1 MTPAPQPVPATP
13 PPRGGTRSAD
23 LARIR
28 RFLDRVRRQAR
39 RWIWIEALALSCLA
53 AAGWFWTTLC
63 LDWLIE
69 PPGGVRIMAAAGL
82 IFWLGGII
90 ALRLVG
96 RLRTHL
102 RDEPLALLVER
113 THPELADSLSTAIEL
128 DARADDPDQP
138 LDHALLARTTAA
150 AVAALSQ
157 VRVPRLFKRA
167 RLLRLAGGA
176 GFAVGMVIA
185 VLVLVPVI
193 REHWWRRMVLFDE
206 APWPRR
212 VTLTVADFPDGIRR
226 VARGSDVE
234 VVVTATAAG
243 GPPAVVELRSRSSG
257 GWATARM
264 GTRGS
269 GSETQQEYIH
279 TLRGITDDTTLDIRG
294 GDARLRGL
302 TILAIEPPTL
312 ASLDL
317 LMTPPD
323 YIGGGPRP
331 LPASR
336 LVEVPQGAT
345 VTLTATASKPL
356 AEAVLAD
363 LPVADNAPAAAPTP
377 HVIATRTATTAPA
390 DAASTAGQTSLRQIA
405 GTVGPVLAD
414 TVIDVAFTDTAGIKN
429 QQPIRLQLLARPD
442 EPPRLSLA
450 LADISAVVTQQAVIP
465 LIGTIEDD
473 HALGQTTI
481 RSKRLPADGAAPTV
495 TEQSLPLAT
504 GASMVT
510 LSRDSPATVHV
521 AAIEAAIGDRL
532 EIVVSAE
539 DRCGLASGPQ
549 TSLTDPWTLE
559 VVPPEKLQAMLE
571 AREII
576 LRRRFESLL
585 ADFQQSRDR
594 LASPD
599 GRSAQPSEAEQTRTR
614 LADAVARAAGETTD
628 IATSFRGIARELANN
643 ALLTAELEG
652 RLVAQIANP
661 LEEIVAG
668 PLTRLADACRPAPPD
683 HPEQPSL
690 ARLLPLTDECLR
702 RLRSVLDKMIELET
716 FNEVVDSLRTL
727 IDQQEA
733 IRGETEQQRKQRA
746 REALRG
752 L

>member
-1 MTPAPQPVPATP
+1 MTPASQPVPATP
-13 PPRGGTRSAD
+13 PPAGGTRSAD

-53 AAGWFWTTLC
+53 AASWFWTTLC
-63 LDWLIE
+63 LDWLVE
-69 PPGGVRIMAAAGL
+69 PPSGVRIMAAAGL
-82 IFWLGGII
+82 FFWLGGII
-90 ALRLVG
+90 AIRLVG

-113 THPELADSLSTAIEL
+113 THPDLADSLSTAIEL

-150 AVAALSQ
+150 AASALSQ
-157 VRVPRLFKRA
+157 VRLSRLFKRT

-193 REHWWRRMVLFDE
+193 REHWWRRLVLFDE

-264 GTRGS
+264 GTRG
-269 GSETQQEYIH
+269 GRSEMQQEYIH

-294 GDARLRGL
+294 GDARLRDL

-312 ASLDL
+312 AGLEL

-345 VTLTATASKPL
+345 LSVTATASKPL
-356 AEAVLAD
+356 SAAILSD
-363 LPVADNAPAAAPTP
+363 LTTTDTDPAAQPTP
-377 HVIATRTATTAPA
+377 HVITRLTAATPA
-390 DAASTAGQTSLRQIA
+390 DDDPTDSRTSLRQIA
-405 GTVGPVLAD
+405 GPVGPVLAD

-429 QQPIRLQLLARPD
+429 QQPIRLQLLARAD

-450 LADISAVVTQQAVIP
+450 LADTSAVVTQQAVIP

-481 RSKRLPADGAAPTV
+481 RSRRLPADGAEPTV
-495 TEQSLPLAT
+495 AEQSLPLAAA
-504 GASMVT
+504 ASMVT
-510 LSRDSPATVHV
+510 LSRDRPATVRV
-521 AAIEAAIGDRL
+521 AAVEAAVGDRL

-539 DRCGLASGPQ
+539 DRCGLVSGPQ

-594 LASPD
+594 FAAPD
-599 GRSAQPSEAEQTRTR
+599 GRSAQSAEADQSRAR
-614 LADAVARAAGETTD
+614 LADAVARAAGETGE
-628 IATSFRGIARELANN
+628 IATGFRSIARELANN

-652 RLVAQIANP
+652 RLLAQIADP
-661 LEEIVAG
+661 LEGIVAG
-668 PLTRLADACRPAPPD
+668 PLTRLADAFRPAPPD
-683 HPEQPSL
+683 HPEQPSP